1 MNLFTLFSNNY
12 YEMQIHN
19 WDIYNYT
26 DNIKKIINKILKI
39 DD

>member
-12 YEMQIHN
+12 YEMQIQN

-26 DNIKKIINKILKI
+26 DKIKRKINKILKI